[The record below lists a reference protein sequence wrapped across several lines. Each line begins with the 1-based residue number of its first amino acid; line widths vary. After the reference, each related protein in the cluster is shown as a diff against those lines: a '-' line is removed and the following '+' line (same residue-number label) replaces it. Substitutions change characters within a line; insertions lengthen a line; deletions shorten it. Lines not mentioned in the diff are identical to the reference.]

1 MCVSVCI
8 GAFLVAQTLKNLP
21 AMWETRVQSLD
32 WQDSLDKGMAT
43 HSSILA
49 WRIPRTEPGR
59 LLSMGLQRVKYHW
72 VTNTF
77 TSLSCHIYVFHV
89 YIHRIHKY
97 TYCTHTQHTHTEQS
111 TWRNFPGKSKVLI
124 LKCFIWNCVCLFQK
138 LQESGALSCK
148 HYNCFQNNINTE
160 RNSAINCCCSLQHRM
175 WNQ

>member
-8 GAFLVAQTLKNLP
+8 GASLVAQTLKNLP
-21 AMWETRVQSLD
+21 AMWETGVQFLD

-43 HSSILA
+43 HFSILA

-59 LLSMGLQRVKYHW
+59 LQSMGLQRVKYHW

-97 TYCTHTQHTHTEQS
+97 TYCIHTQHTHT
-111 TWRNFPGKSKVLI
+111 TVNMKKFPWQVKGFNSKMLHLELCMPLPKVAGEWCLI
-124 LKCFIWNCVCLFQK
+124 LQT
-138 LQESGALSCK
+138 LQLLPK
-148 HYNCFQNNINTE
+148 
-160 RNSAINCCCSLQHRM
+160 
-175 WNQ
+175 